1 MIMAYEEH
9 MYQMPHFL
17 SQDTSTEWSVIKIF
31 YSFPL
36 RSKPIYVSPENQL
49 PLYKLSNSQLH

>member
-1 MIMAYEEH
+1 MIMAYEQH

-17 SQDTSTEWSVIKIF
+17 SQDTTTEWCVIKIF

-36 RSKPIYVSPENQL
+36 KI
-49 PLYKLSNSQLH
+49 